1 MHASLTP
8 KNNIRLV
15 AIFVIILA
23 LVVAFGS
30 VPLLPY
36 AVGVAFGAIGGFL
49 QFSAI
54 RQSRAAFLGA
64 DSALAVRRALAS
76 SASGKIYL
84 VLFWLGAIFFVALS
98 VILLRERFVF
108 GWLAAYCCF
117 VVVRDLI
124 ALSATFELQRHASP
138 RDDST
143 RAI

>member
-1 MHASLTP
+1 MHGSLTP

-36 AVGVAFGAIGGFL
+36 VVGIAFGAIGGFL
-49 QFSAI
+49 QFSAL
-54 RQSRAAFLGA
+54 RQSHAAFLSA

-76 SASGKIYL
+76 SALGQVYL
-84 VLFWLGAIFFVALS
+84 ALFWLGAIVFVAVS
-98 VILLRERFVF
+98 IILLRERFVF

-124 ALSATFELQRHASP
+124 ALPAIFELQRHASS
-138 RDDST
+138 RVDST